1 MGKNNA
7 FINAQ
12 KLIHKEINK
21 ILPNIYA
28 AMAMA
33 LWNLLKMPDDEKQE
47 EIEDIFAESQAIWFD
62 CADNDKDM
70 LEMCEELTGIDVIR
84 TTMEV

>member
-1 MGKNNA
+1 MGKNKA

-12 KLIHKEINK
+12 KLIQKEINK

-33 LWNLLKMPDDEKQE
+33 LWNTMEIPESERQE
-47 EIEDIFAESQAIWFD
+47 IIENIFSESQAIWFD